1 MVWTFKLTKY
11 AYNMRLGFRHL
22 MLEGVQCCVY
32 QTYISKLFKK
42 KGWREEGLW
51 LSANENV
58 LNYKFNGDK
67 NTGKQQLKIRFK
79 WGKKASYSPD
89 WRL

>member
-1 MVWTFKLTKY
+1 
-11 AYNMRLGFRHL
+11 
-22 MLEGVQCCVY
+22 MLEGGQCYVY
-32 QTYISKLFKK
+32 QTYISKMSKK

-67 NTGKQQLKIRFK
+67 NTGK
-79 WGKKASYSPD
+79 
-89 WRL
+89 